1 LAHGFACGAS
11 PLLVPLL
18 VFGDRTNERDLLVAH
33 EELSPSLPE
42 RDPLR
47 RVSTLPLQEQVQLL
61 FYGVA
66 FFDGDRIILSAQERD
81 FEVHGRTLTD
91 SAFPAGTKARSA
103 SFPRK
108 PSRANVPA

>member
-1 LAHGFACGAS
+1 LWGQ
-11 PLLVPLL
+11 PLDWVPLL